1 MSYSQTA
8 AKTTDQQLVRR
19 DQLGNRTLVSS
30 EQQHNEAKK
39 YDNVFERF
47 SPLSDKCALAE
58 QQPDSATTRPDSD
71 PQRGCGMNRTDS
83 VRSDLSL
90 IENMAGLGLDRSSS
104 LDETISSDRSSQS
117 QVSVLLF

>member
-1 MSYSQTA
+1 M
-8 AKTTDQQLVRR
+8 
-19 DQLGNRTLVSS
+19 SS

-58 QQPDSATTRPDSD
+58 QQQQPDSATTRPDSD
-71 PQRGCGMNRTDS
+71 RQRGCVMNRTDS